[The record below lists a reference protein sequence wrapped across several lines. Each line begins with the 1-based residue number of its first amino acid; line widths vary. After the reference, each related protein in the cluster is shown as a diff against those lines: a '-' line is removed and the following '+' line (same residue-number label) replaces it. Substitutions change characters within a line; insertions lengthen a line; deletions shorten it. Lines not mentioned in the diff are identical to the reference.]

1 MNSPDTQIVAT
12 QNDLATTQSLVA
24 RLVREYVRPHRG
36 RLGLAVLCMAV
47 VAGTTAA
54 NAYLMKP
61 VFDDVFILKDK
72 SMLFII
78 PITILLIAVIKGAA
92 TYGQSVLM
100 SLYRPKNRRN
110 YSTRHVFTPH
120 VGRHCLF
127 PEDRHRQ
134 ADFTV

>member
-12 QNDLATTQSLVA
+12 QNNPATTQSLVA

-36 RLGLAVLCMAV
+36 RLILAVLCMAV

-78 PITILLIAVIKGAA
+78 PITILLIAVIKGRCDIW
-92 TYGQSVLM
+92 SVGTDE
-100 SLYRPKNRRN
+100 LYRPKNRRN